1 MRISKPTVICIIFS
15 LLLSISKHNNLHF
28 SSYDFIIVAK
38 PSLVTLFFM
47 FHVIMITIFIG
58 SSKPLVENLEC
69 SFSSL
74 TPPRYEMDQT
84 IQKVEVCRS
93 TSTDDEDDDQSY
105 NISDIGYH
113 DDSYHG
119 SDEYDEENDDDGID
133 TEGKDSEDEEYDNK
147 LENKIEEFI
156 EKVYQKR
163 REEFLGDRLSL
174 YNCWLASLANWSAS
188 QALDMHKWKTC
199 NKG

>member
-1 MRISKPTVICIIFS
+1 
-15 LLLSISKHNNLHF
+15 
-28 SSYDFIIVAK
+28 
-38 PSLVTLFFM
+38 
-47 FHVIMITIFIG
+47 
-58 SSKPLVENLEC
+58 
-69 SFSSL
+69 
-74 TPPRYEMDQT
+74 MDQT

-199 NKG
+199 NKV